1 MFSPQL
7 IISVLAK
14 LMQDILIDD
23 KIELTY
29 SFCDSLC
36 IIYLFFP
43 NIKEN
48 QIQPKI
54 INYHDIIISLF
65 STCFCS
71 LQFPIGNYSQ
81 QKILEYINRFI
92 YYSSFIR
99 KNIYLDGSIINKS
112 YFISFSE
119 DNNSLEWK
127 TEDIT
132 ITLLF
137 SKQSK
142 PLNWIF
148 INKGWY
154 YEVSKSIFSLFP
166 FFHYHMYFKDN
177 CLLSDFTIHSIN
189 TIVFTSKKIDLFE
202 NVYDSENLIDTNK
215 NLFLSKEST
224 MLFHYILQ
232 KFTINEIS
240 SICNTN
246 ESREEMKLCEL
257 FGDCIEELNEY
268 NPISRDLVENCFI
281 TPELLHSQ
289 IVQNIAFCGM
299 TTRIDAPSL
308 LERDNTVNKE
318 I

>member
-14 LMQDILIDD
+14 LLKDILIDD
-23 KIELTY
+23 EIEMTY

-36 IIYLFFP
+36 IIYLLFP

-54 INYHDIIISLF
+54 VNYHDVIISLF
-65 STCFCS
+65 SNHFCS
-71 LQFPIGNYSQ
+71 LQFPIGNYSK
-81 QKILEYINRFI
+81 QKILESIYRFI
-92 YYSSFIR
+92 HYSSLVR
-99 KNIYLDGSIINKS
+99 KNIYFDGSFVNHLYS
-112 YFISFSE
+112 TNLSE
-119 DNNSLEWK
+119 DNKKLEWK

-137 SKQSK
+137 SNQSK
-142 PLNWIF
+142 PLDWIF

-154 YEVSKSIFSLFP
+154 CEVSKSIFALFP
-166 FFHYHMYFKDN
+166 FFHYHMYFKDG

-189 TIVFTSKKIDLFE
+189 TIVFTSRKIDLFE
-202 NVYDSENLIDTNK
+202 NINESGNSTNTDQDV
-215 NLFLSKEST
+215 FLSKEST
-224 MLFHYILQ
+224 MSLHCALQ

-240 SICNTN
+240 SICNTK
-246 ESREEMKLCEL
+246 ECREEMKLCEL
-257 FGDCIEELNEY
+257 VGDCIEELNEC
-268 NPISRDLVENCFI
+268 NPISRELIENCFI
-281 TPELLHSQ
+281 TPELLHPQ

-299 TTRIDAPSL
+299 TTRIDACSL
-308 LERDNTVNKE
+308 LERGASVNKE